1 MMVMCAELAVNKNKG
16 LGWFLFQV
24 YKWIFVIPWFV
35 LLTVVFGTCA
45 ILSSYVMTPR
55 KAAFNGVFWA
65 RLTAYAAFMR
75 MTIKG
80 REHIDPKQ
88 SYVVVVNHQSAFD
101 IIALY
106 GWLGIDFRWVMKQEI
121 RKVPFLG
128 YACYRVGHVYIDR
141 KNQAA
146 AIQSLEAAKERI
158 HSGTSVLFFPEGTRT
173 SSSAL
178 KPFKKGAFKM
188 ALDLGLPVLPITLSG
203 TDHVMPTK
211 SLDLM
216 PGKVDL
222 VIHPA
227 ISTEGMTEDDIET
240 LMQKSFDAI
249 NSSLPAEK
257 TTTRV

>member
-1 MMVMCAELAVNKNKG
+1 MNNNKG
-16 LGWFLFQV
+16 LSWYLFQTF
-24 YKWIFVIPWFV
+24 KWVFVIPWFV
-35 LLTVVFGTCA
+35 ALTVIFGTAA

-75 MTIKG
+75 MRVIG
-80 REHIDPKQ
+80 RDNIDPSQ
-88 SYVVVVNHQSAFD
+88 SYVIVVNHQSAMD

-173 SSSAL
+173 ESSAL

-188 ALDLGLPVLPITLSG
+188 ALDLGLPILPITLSG

-211 SLDLM
+211 TLDLM
-216 PGKVDL
+216 PGQVDL
-222 VIHPA
+222 TIHKA
-227 ISTEGMTEDDIET
+227 ISTEGMTEEDIEQ
-240 LMQKSFDAI
+240 LMQESFTAI
-249 NSSLPAEK
+249 NSALPEQEASSAGAIA
-257 TTTRV
+257 